1 MVYHRHEE
9 VGAIGKREVCIDLV
23 EFVPDPDGGPDI
35 LTVRGPSNTP
45 QPMPSNKYRYDVN
58 RDGVVDIEDA
68 KLVQEK
74 INGTEY
80 SGYYDVDANGSLG
93 MGDVAAILEKIG
105 GKEE

>member
-1 MVYHRHEE
+1 
-9 VGAIGKREVCIDLV
+9 
-23 EFVPDPDGGPDI
+23 
-35 LTVRGPSNTP
+35 
-45 QPMPSNKYRYDVN
+45 MPSNKYRYDVN

-93 MGDVAAILEKIG
+93 MGDVAAILEKI
-105 GKEE
+105 